1 MDLIHYLRQS
11 LEDTYLSK
19 TEKNTLKSILG
30 NQTLDPERANSVRA
44 KIIELANEKVN
55 EKNFRLV
62 MQWMKDTN
70 TLLQTA
76 SPQSRVYF
84 SPGEDCK
91 NAIIQQMNLSRRHLE
106 ICVFTISDDDIAHA
120 ILAAHG
126 KGVSVRII
134 TDNEKSCDRGSDIRR
149 LAAAGISVKI
159 DVSDNHMHHKF
170 MIADGRSL
178 ITGSYN
184 WTVSAARFNHENIL
198 LTTEEGVIASYSGG
212 FDQLWK
218 EMVDYR

>member
-1 MDLIHYLRQS
+1 MDLIQYLRQT
-11 LEDTYLSK
+11 LEDTYLSR

-30 NQTLDPERANSVRA
+30 TRMLDPEQANGIRA

-62 MQWMKDTN
+62 MEWMKDAN
-70 TLLQTA
+70 SLIRTA
-76 SPQSRVYF
+76 SQQSRVFF
-84 SPGEDCK
+84 SPGDACK
-91 NAIIQQMNLSRRHLE
+91 NAIIQQMNLSRRYLR

-120 ILAAHG
+120 ILAAHR

-134 TDNEKSCDRGSDIRR
+134 TDNEKSFDRGSDIRR
-149 LAAAGISVKI
+149 LASAGISVKM

-170 MIADGRSL
+170 MVADEQSL

-198 LTTEEGVIASYSGG
+198 LTKEEGVIASYSGG
-212 FDQLWK
+212 FDQLWE